1 MARYRSFSVEFKRQV
16 AQDYLGGE
24 ISLHS
29 LFRRH
34 RIARQLIRLWV
45 KKYEAGE
52 FSEDVA
58 MVASREEY
66 EARIA

>member
-29 LFRRH
+29 LSRRH
-34 RIARQLIRLWV
+34 RIARQLMRLWV
-45 KKYEAGE
+45 KKYEAG
-52 FSEDVA
+52 
-58 MVASREEY
+58 
-66 EARIA
+66 